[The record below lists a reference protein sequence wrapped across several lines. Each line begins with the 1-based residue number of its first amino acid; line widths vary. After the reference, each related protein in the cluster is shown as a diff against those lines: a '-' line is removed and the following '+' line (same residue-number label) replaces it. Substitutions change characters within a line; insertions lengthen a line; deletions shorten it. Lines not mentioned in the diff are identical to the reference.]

1 LSRRTVMWLI
11 PILLTLHNAE
21 EALAFQ
27 AYMPRMRT
35 LLPEPLAS
43 LAASL
48 SYSRILG
55 ALTGLSALAFLIALA
70 AVARPK
76 SRRTLW
82 TLLVLEATV
91 GVNVIAHLL
100 SAVIVFHGYSPGLA
114 TAVMIN
120 APFGIYCFRRVRRE
134 QWVSTAALRATVPA
148 SLILHGPILLGGLW
162 LAGRASR

>member
-1 LSRRTVMWLI
+1 MSRRMVVWLI

-21 EALAFQ
+21 EALAFH
-27 AYMPRMRT
+27 AYVPRMRT

-43 LAASL
+43 FEASL
-48 SYSRILG
+48 SYSTMLG
-55 ALTGLSALAFLIALA
+55 ALTVLSALAFLIALA
-70 AVARPK
+70 AAARPE

-82 TLLVLEATV
+82 VLLVLEATV

-100 SAVIVFHGYSPGLA
+100 SAVIVFHGYGPGLA
-114 TAVMIN
+114 TALMIN
-120 APFGIYCFRRVRRE
+120 SPFAIYCFRRVRRE
-134 QWVSTAALRATVPA
+134 QWVSTAALRAIVPA